1 MGALRSSVR
10 LVFWLLR
17 PEQLLA
23 GRVPVCADLVS
34 TTSASWAAAAPGFD
48 VAVCPHKMPLVSTTR
63 LPKDGCA
70 VLLRPPVAHTH
81 GAPEADPGGSEPR
94 HASAAWN
101 LAEQRISRCAG
112 GRAARV
118 QSGMRS
124 STFSLCPAAEARPP
138 ARPRASKSAAP
149 CLPRRTVRRAGR
161 SRDSDLPRCGRAG
174 HPDCGRVLRG

>member
-48 VAVCPHKMPLVSTTR
+48 VAVGHIKCPWSHDATKTGARYSCVRPSHTPMER
-63 LPKDGCA
+63 LKQIQAALSLG
-70 VLLRPPVAHTH
+70 T
-81 GAPEADPGGSEPR
+81 PR
-94 HASAAWN
+94 RRGTWPNSASAAALEGGLLVCN
-101 LAEQRISRCAG
+101 RVCAPRHSVCAQR
-112 GRAARV
+112 
-118 QSGMRS
+118 
-124 STFSLCPAAEARPP
+124 PKPARPP